1 MKVTTLKKVTV
12 TLEKGVTVD
21 LADKNAKN
29 LIAMGLVK
37 ASKGKKNETEEDKST
52 EGK

>member
-1 MKVTTLKKVTV
+1 MKVTTLKRVTV

-29 LIAMGLVK
+29 LIAMGLCK
-37 ASKGKKNETEEDKST
+37 ASKDKKNETEEENPV